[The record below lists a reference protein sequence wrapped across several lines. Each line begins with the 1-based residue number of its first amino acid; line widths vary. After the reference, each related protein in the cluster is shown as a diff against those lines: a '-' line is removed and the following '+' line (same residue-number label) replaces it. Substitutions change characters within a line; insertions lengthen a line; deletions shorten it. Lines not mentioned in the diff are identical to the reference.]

1 MLLTRLVQSPHGAEH
16 ERRVITKGNTC
27 GLVRAAKFRHG
38 PNTQE
43 RQSDGARTAAL
54 TNPDDARESSAVR
67 YNLDCSNGQSRNCI
81 TKPLKGLFIDI
92 LVILVIIFLS

>member
-27 GLVRAAKFRHG
+27 GQERVAEFRHG

-43 RQSDGARTAAL
+43 RQSDGARTASLASP
-54 TNPDDARESSAVR
+54 NDATESSAVR
-67 YNLDCSNGQSRNCI
+67 YKPRLLD
-81 TKPLKGLFIDI
+81 
-92 LVILVIIFLS
+92 